1 MKKVPPTPRSVY
13 VFLLIVSVALCLLS
27 FMLFPFPGIL
37 FFLVGVFLVVGSL
50 SCLFPGVFSRNSPSP
65 PAPPASSSPSSPVP
79 SAPSVSSDNFRP
91 TPDGYLPNGDPFY
104 FDDYDVV
111 KTIRTK
117 VVGVTYRNSDGSSR
131 QENIACC
138 SPGDPLELD
147 YFSYRGSPA
156 FSVSDG
162 SGNQLGNLSAEIARV
177 IFDLPPDLIT
187 YASVKQITGGDSSN
201 YGCNIEILVLRKK

>member
-1 MKKVPPTPRSVY
+1 MKKAPPAPRSAY
-13 VFLLIVSVALCLLS
+13 VFVLIVSVALCLLS

-65 PAPPASSSPSSPVP
+65 PAPPASSPSSPVP
-79 SAPSVSSDNFRP
+79 STPSVSSDNFRP
-91 TPDGYLPNGDPFY
+91 IPDGYLPNGDPFY

-147 YFSYRGSPA
+147 YFS
-156 FSVSDG
+156 
-162 SGNQLGNLSAEIARV
+162 
-177 IFDLPPDLIT
+177 
-187 YASVKQITGGDSSN
+187 
-201 YGCNIEILVLRKK
+201 